1 MSSLQPFGKII
12 MIFGI
17 VIFLAGLIISF
28 FDKIPF
34 LGKLPGD
41 ITIRRENFT
50 IYFPVV
56 TSIIISIL
64 LSLFF
69 YLWNKFKN

>member
-1 MSSLQPFGKII
+1 MALGKVLIFVGIAII
-12 MIFGI
+12 IIGI
-17 VIFLAGLIISF
+17 ILTF

-41 ITIRRENFT
+41 VTIKRENFT
-50 IYFPVV
+50 IYFPIV

-64 LSLFF
+64 LSLIF
-69 YLWNKFKN
+69 YFISRYKK

>member
-1 MSSLQPFGKII
+1 